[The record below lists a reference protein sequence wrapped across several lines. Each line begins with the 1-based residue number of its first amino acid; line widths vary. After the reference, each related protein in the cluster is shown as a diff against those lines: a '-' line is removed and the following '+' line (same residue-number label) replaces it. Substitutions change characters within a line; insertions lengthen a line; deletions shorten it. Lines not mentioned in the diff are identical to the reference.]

1 MTLETI
7 SPSLN
12 KTVSFWNETE
22 GVCVC
27 VFMNVGE
34 VGVEGRRGGG
44 EPRQK
49 YLKSKYLPT
58 VPVLLQVCVFATF
71 FIT

>member
-44 EPRQK
+44 LLGDSFQG
-49 YLKSKYLPT
+49 LP
-58 VPVLLQVCVFATF
+58 
-71 FIT
+71 